1 MLGTSENG
9 RDFFFNNLNGYLR
22 LSLTGEGTVKSIKLQ
37 GNNGEIVAGTRYYGF
52 NNISFTNWYEN
63 TSKFITLNCPE
74 GVKLSDKPTQF
85 YFSLAPMTFESGI
98 NINVEFE
105 DGETIPKSTSKSI
118 TINRNTIVPMQN
130 VKLNTNIDW
139 QYALITYKDTE
150 SITAP
155 QIYSNGSGVTG
166 YIYWGDDTYSVA
178 NSTSSYVYTDGEDTH
193 TVTVK
198 VTDASAIE
206 FNDCSNITS
215 VDFSNF

>member
-1 MLGTSENG
+1 
-9 RDFFFNNLNGYLR
+9 
-22 LSLTGEGTVKSIKLQ
+22 
-37 GNNGEIVAGTRYYGF
+37 
-52 NNISFTNWYEN
+52 
-63 TSKFITLNCPE
+63 
-74 GVKLSDKPTQF
+74 
-85 YFSLAPMTFESGI
+85 
-98 NINVEFE
+98 
-105 DGETIPKSTSKSI
+105 
-118 TINRNTIVPMQN
+118 MQN

-155 QIYSNGSGVTG
+155 QLYSNGSSVTG

-198 VTDASAIE
+198 VMDASAIE
-206 FNDCSNITS
+206 FSDCSNITS